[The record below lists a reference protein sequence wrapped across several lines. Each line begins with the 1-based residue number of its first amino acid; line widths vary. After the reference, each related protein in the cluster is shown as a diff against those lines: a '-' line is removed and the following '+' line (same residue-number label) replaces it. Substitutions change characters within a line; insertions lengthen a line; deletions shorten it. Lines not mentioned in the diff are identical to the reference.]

1 MCFLFANVIV
11 NIISI
16 GIVGY
21 YETDKKLHKYIGTH
35 GTFASVSCHIL
46 VEEDFLL
53 RFIKD
58 GGEIY

>member
-1 MCFLFANVIV
+1 MHNLSAFIMIRIIVICDKIK
-11 NIISI
+11 NIS
-16 GIVGY
+16 
-21 YETDKKLHKYIGTH
+21 KNIGTD
-35 GTFASVSCHIL
+35 GTFATVSCHIL

>member
-1 MCFLFANVIV
+1 V

-21 YETDKKLHKYIGTH
+21 YETDKKLHKNIGTH

-46 VEEDFLL
+46 VEGDFLL
-53 RFIKD
+53 KFTKNGD
-58 GGEIY
+58 EID

>member
-1 MCFLFANVIV
+1 MHNLSAFIMIRIIVICDKIKNKIK
-11 NIISI
+11 NIS
-16 GIVGY
+16 
-21 YETDKKLHKYIGTH
+21 KNIGTD